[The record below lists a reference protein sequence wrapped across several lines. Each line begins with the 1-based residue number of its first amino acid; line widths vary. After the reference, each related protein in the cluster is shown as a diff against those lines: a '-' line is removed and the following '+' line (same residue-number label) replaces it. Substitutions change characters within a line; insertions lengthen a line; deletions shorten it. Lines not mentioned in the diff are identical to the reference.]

1 MLLKEVKGNLSHT
14 FTQHVF
20 EVKLWSILGQIYE
33 FVPIF
38 CGEYYTN

>member
-14 FTQHVF
+14 FTHVF

-33 FVPIF
+33 
-38 CGEYYTN
+38 YHTN